1 MAGNDSIPPE
11 PSDLDRIMEIPL
23 EVHVELGRRR
33 MRISELLGL
42 GVGSVIDLGVTA
54 GSPLAV
60 YANHTLVA
68 RGEAVV
74 IGERYGIRITD
85 IVSPRER
92 VKRLGGLGSECC
104 APSLRQVS
112 ASRSCSRR
120 RSPTPTT

>member
-1 MAGNDSIPPE
+1 MAGNESNPPE

-60 YANHTLVA
+60 YANQTLVA

-74 IGERYGIRITD
+74 IGERYGVRITD

-92 VKRLGGLGSECC
+92 VKRLGGLGSE
-104 APSLRQVS
+104 
-112 ASRSCSRR
+112 
-120 RSPTPTT
+120 

>member
-60 YANHTLVA
+60 YANQTLVA

-92 VKRLGGLGSECC
+92 VKRLGGLGSE
-104 APSLRQVS
+104 
-112 ASRSCSRR
+112 
-120 RSPTPTT
+120 

>member
-33 MRISELLGL
+33 MRISELLSL

-60 YANHTLVA
+60 YANQTLVA

-92 VKRLGGLGSECC
+92 VKRLGGLGSE
-104 APSLRQVS
+104 
-112 ASRSCSRR
+112 
-120 RSPTPTT
+120 